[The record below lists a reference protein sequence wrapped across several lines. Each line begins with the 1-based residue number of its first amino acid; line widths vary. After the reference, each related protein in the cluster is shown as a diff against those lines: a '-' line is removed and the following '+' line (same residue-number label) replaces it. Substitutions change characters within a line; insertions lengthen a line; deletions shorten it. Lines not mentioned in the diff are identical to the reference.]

1 MKTFTE
7 LAPKN
12 PKLSIQLLID
22 GDEPVYVSTFKTD
35 DKTYSRKTKRLSERL
50 LVGYVYDCHTKW
62 SDKNDCVGKREQNS
76 VIAWTKCQK

>member
-22 GDEPVYVSTFKTD
+22 GDEPVYVSTFKTA

-50 LVGYVYDCHTKW
+50 SDGYVYDCHTKW
-62 SDKNDCVGKREQNS
+62 SDKNDGLGKIEQDS
-76 VIAWTKCQK
+76 AIAWTKCQK